1 MPYGPSHFIS
11 PSKGD
16 SQQVTEL
23 DLRYCPPCAGLGKN
37 LISALAQY
45 SPPQSDIWL
54 HSEANGIEPSEP
66 VICIG
71 SSQGPRTTPSN
82 ASVCCC
88 FLIQYT
94 YRRYFNVR
102 WLRLFA
108 SHSMPPWIGWHRS
121 TWSGAFWGLRE
132 SWVKDTCSW
141 PWGNIFIWF
150 TDTAVY
156 HFSYC

>member
-1 MPYGPSHFIS
+1 MKVAETLLKSLLKLISRRLCWVRRLVWLCWRALGYANAQEPAEKPPVSLSCHLMPYGPSHFIS
-11 PSKGD
+11 PSKGH

-23 DLRYCPPCAGLGKN
+23 DLRYCGPCAGLGKN
-37 LISALAQY
+37 LISARAWY

-88 FLIQYT
+88 F
-94 YRRYFNVR
+94 FN
-102 WLRLFA
+102 
-108 SHSMPPWIGWHRS
+108 SIYIP
-121 TWSGAFWGLRE
+121 
-132 SWVKDTCSW
+132 K
-141 PWGNIFIWF
+141 IF
-150 TDTAVY
+150 
-156 HFSYC
+156 